1 MTRPP
6 PPRDPRRRAVVTGLG
21 AITPIGNDVAT
32 YWANL
37 TAGVSGVG
45 PITAYDAS
53 AEDVRIA
60 AEVKDFD
67 PKAYMDFKQ
76 ARRMSRFSQLAVAA
90 ARQAIDDAGLE
101 IGDHNRDDVAVV
113 MNTGGGGMVDVADGH
128 ETYLT
133 KGPAR
138 VSPFMVPM
146 LSPSMAA
153 CQISIQ
159 NGIRGPV
166 ITSVA
171 ACASGVQAF
180 VEAQRLIEHGDVDVV
195 VAGGT
200 ESAILPVAFAALAN
214 MGALSKRNDDPEG
227 ASRPFDANRDGFVF
241 GEAAGVLVVE
251 AAEHAEARGAEIIG
265 EIAGGTESAIMPVAF
280 AALANM
286 GALSKRNDDP
296 TRASRP
302 FDGERDGF
310 VFGEAAGVL
319 VVESAEHAESRGA
332 AILAEVAGGALT
344 GDAFHISAPEPSG
357 YGASLAMERA
367 IRDAHLELE
376 RVDLVVAHG
385 TSTPL
390 NDATE
395 TKAIRAA
402 FGAHAD
408 RLAVTSNK
416 SMLGH
421 TLGAAGAMS
430 ALAAV
435 LAIRDGRIPPTIN
448 QDTPDPAC
456 DLDYVPNT
464 CRHATVDTAI
474 INGFG
479 FGGQNAVS
487 VFTRFAG

>member
-1 MTRPP
+1 MARTP
-6 PPRDPRRRAVVTGLG
+6 PPRDPSRRAVVTGLG
-21 AITPIGNDVAT
+21 AITPIGNDVPT
-32 YWANL
+32 FWRNL
-37 TAGVSGVG
+37 TDGVSGVA
-45 PITAYDAS
+45 PIGAFDAS
-53 AEDVRIA
+53 DLEVRIA

-67 PKAYMDFKQ
+67 PRAWMDFKQ

-90 ARQAIDDAGLE
+90 ARQAIDDAKLE
-101 IGDHNRDDVAVV
+101 IGDANRDDVAVV
-113 MNTGGGGMVDVADGH
+113 VNTGGGGLQEVAIG
-128 ETYLT
+128 ETTLLER
-133 KGPAR
+133 GANR

-146 LSPSMAA
+146 MSPSMAA

-195 VAGGT
+195 
-200 ESAILPVAFAALAN
+200 
-214 MGALSKRNDDPEG
+214 
-227 ASRPFDANRDGFVF
+227 
-241 GEAAGVLVVE
+241 
-251 AAEHAEARGAEIIG
+251 
-265 EIAGGTESAIMPVAF
+265 IAGGTESAIMPVSF

-286 GALSKRNDDP
+286 GALSTRNDDP
-296 TRASRP
+296 ERASRP
-302 FDGERDGF
+302 FDAERDGF

-319 VVESAEHAESRGA
+319 VVESAEHAEARGA
-332 AILAEVAGGALT
+332 DVVAEVAGGALT
-344 GDAFHISAPEPSG
+344 GDAFHISAPDPSG
-357 YGASLAMERA
+357 YGATLAMQRA
-367 IRDAHLELE
+367 VRDAHVEPE
-376 RVDLVVAHG
+376 QVEVVMAHG

-402 FGAHAD
+402 FGDHAD

-435 LAIRDGRIPPTIN
+435 LAIRDGVVPPTIN
-448 QDTPDPAC
+448 HTTPDPDC
-456 DLDYVPNT
+456 DLDYVPNVA
-464 CRHATVDTAI
+464 RRMRVGVAI
-474 INGFG
+474 VNGFG
-479 FGGQNAVS
+479 FGGQNAVA
-487 VFTRFAG
+487 VFQPFAG

>member
-1 MTRPP
+1 MSRTP
-6 PPRDPRRRAVVTGLG
+6 PPRDPARRAVVTGLG
-21 AITPIGNDVAT
+21 AITPIGNDAET
-32 YWANL
+32 FWRNL
-37 TAGVSGVG
+37 TGGVSG
-45 PITAYDAS
+45 IARIAAYDPS
-53 AEDVRIA
+53 NEEVQIA

-67 PKAYMDFKQ
+67 PRDYIDFKA
-76 ARRMSRFSQLAVAA
+76 ARRMSRFSQIAVAA
-90 ARQAIDDAGLE
+90 ARQAIEASGLE

-113 MNTGGGGMVDVADGH
+113 VNTGGGGMVDVAEGH

-133 KGPAR
+133 RGPAR

-159 NGIRGPV
+159 NGTRGPV

-171 ACASGVQAF
+171 ACASGVQAY

-195 VAGGT
+195 IT
-200 ESAILPVAFAALAN
+200 
-214 MGALSKRNDDPEG
+214 
-227 ASRPFDANRDGFVF
+227 
-241 GEAAGVLVVE
+241 
-251 AAEHAEARGAEIIG
+251 
-265 EIAGGTESAIMPVAF
+265 GGTESAIMPVAF

-286 GALSKRNDDP
+286 GALSKRNDEP
-296 TRASRP
+296 EKASRP
-302 FDGERDGF
+302 FDAGRDGF

-319 VVESAEHAESRGA
+319 VIESAEHAESRGA
-332 AILAEVAGGALT
+332 PIIAEVAGGALT

-357 YGASLAMERA
+357 YGAALAMERA
-367 IRDAHLELE
+367 VRDAHVEPE
-376 RVDLVVAHG
+376 QVDYVAAHG

-395 TKAIRAA
+395 TRAIRSA

-408 RLAVTSNK
+408 RLAVSSNK

-421 TLGAAGAMS
+421 TLGAAGSMS

-435 LAIRDGRIPPTIN
+435 LAIRDGCLPPTIN
-448 QDTPDPAC
+448 YETADPAC
-456 DLDYVPNT
+456 DLDYVPNAS
-464 CRHATVDTAI
+464 RAADVGVAI

-479 FGGQNAVS
+479 FGGQNAVA
-487 VFTRFAG
+487 VFRRYAG